1 MHSVLLVVASVR
13 ADSVTLTPVAD
24 TSLFESIPDNNLGA
38 QSFLEAGV
46 IEPSGAL
53 KRLRGLV
60 RFDLS
65 QIPTNAVI
73 SNATLR
79 VTVVLNNTNTSPEFL
94 ELHRMLQPWTE
105 GNKSGGT
112 NEAGILGAP
121 ATDGESTWNHRQYP
135 SLVWASPGGSNGVD
149 FVTSASST
157 ILVHSISNYTFSSGI
172 LATDVRHWVTN
183 SASNFGWM
191 LKSTIENNLTDAAAR
206 RFGSREDAS
215 NAPVLTVTYGIPI
228 PVIPVITTSS
238 PLPVGVAGT
247 AYHQTFFAAGSTA
260 PYTWSLDSGASPGGL
275 VLSSGGVL
283 SGTPTNAGTFNFSVR
298 VADSAGESATNSFA
312 LTINPGPLMVITIYP
327 LPTARLDAPYS
338 VTLTA
343 SGGTPPYLWSLSSG
357 TLPGGI
363 NLSIDGVLSGTP
375 TNSATS
381 RGFYVQVTDSLN
393 MKALGLLGIRFQN
406 QALLLNQVKITGG
419 QISFQ
424 MTVNAGV
431 TNVVQFHGP
440 FESGAWITLTN
451 ITVPS
456 TTIVTVTD
464 SATEALRFY
473 RFYSL
478 ATPK

>member
-79 VTVVLNNTNTSPEFL
+79 VTVVLNNTNTTPELL

-135 SLVWASPGGSNGVD
+135 SLAWASPGGSNGVD

-157 ILVHSISNYTFSSGI
+157 ILVHSISNYTFSSGL
-172 LATDVRHWVTN
+172 LATDVRQWVTN

-191 LKSTIENNLTDAAAR
+191 LKSTIENSLTDAAAR

-215 NAPVLTVTYGIPI
+215 NAPVLTVTYGIPM
-228 PVIPVITTSS
+228 PVITTSS

-247 AYHQTFFAAGSTA
+247 PYSFTFTASGSSA
-260 PYTWSLDSGASPGGL
+260 PYTWALGSGVLPGGL
-275 VLSSGGVL
+275 ILSSGGVL
-283 SGTPTNAGTFNFSVR
+283 NGTPTNAGTFNFSVR
-298 VADSAGESATNSFA
+298 VADSAGESATNGFA
-312 LTINPGPLMVITIYP
+312 LTINPGPLTVTTISP
-327 LPTARLDAPYS
+327 LPTARLDTPYS
-338 VTLTA
+338 ATLTA
-343 SGGTPPYLWSLSSG
+343 SGGTPPYLWSLASG
-357 TLPGGI
+357 TLPAGI
-363 NLSIDGVLSGTP
+363 SLSSDGCVERDAHELRAG
-375 TNSATS
+375 
-381 RGFYVQVTDSLN
+381 RGFFEVQVADSLN
-393 MKALGLLGIRFQN
+393 AKAFGFFAIPFQN
-406 QALLLNQVKITGG
+406 LALLLNQVKIVDG

-424 MTVNAGV
+424 MTV
-431 TNVVQFHGP
+431 TYRLHQR
-440 FESGAWITLTN
+440 GAISRS
-451 ITVPS
+451 V
-456 TTIVTVTD
+456 
-464 SATEALRFY
+464 
-473 RFYSL
+473 
-478 ATPK
+478 